1 MRRHSLL
8 AIAVLLVLLAAS
20 AQAQF
25 FVRLGD
31 KKKGAATTGDV
42 APKTDAPPADAPP
55 ADAAA
60 LDNGDSGSALQTE
73 NSENGVQAEG
83 DGGDV
88 DLLWKAFVRWFREN
102 GGIISSKLELKERN
116 GRRGVYFKERMRR
129 GETIVSFPRTL
140 RMEEKSAMK
149 SKGATIFKELKQ
161 AEVFPDLRMVLYL
174 IYEKHNPDS
183 FWKPYIQVLP
193 TDYNNIMS
201 LTDAELRK
209 LLRRPGCENTHNLGV
224 QMRRTFNRF
233 FNQYK
238 SLVEPNYPE
247 MKFSREDLLW
257 GFNTLVACGWGSG
270 NDGTGDKMMVPFS
283 ELPVHRRESAQKATN
298 RGFISAAK
306 EYQAGE
312 ELTFDYGLLND
323 AVLAFYGIPTPDCRG
338 LRR

>member
-1 MRRHSLL
+1 MGRHSLL
-8 AIAVLLVLLAAS
+8 AIALLLLLLAAS

-31 KKKGAATTGDV
+31 KKKGAAAGDI
-42 APKTDAPPADAPP
+42 APKTDAPPADAPAP
-55 ADAAA
+55 GGDGGSADGA
-60 LDNGDSGSALQTE
+60 DSALQTGNGE
-73 NSENGVQAEG
+73 TGVQGDGG

-183 FWKPYIQVLP
+183 FWKPYIQVPPALAHAP
-193 TDYNNIMS
+193 S
-201 LTDAELRK
+201 HAPAFCLTRGAGSAHRLQQHHVPD
-209 LLRRPGCENTHNLGV
+209 RR
-224 QMRRTFNRF
+224 
-233 FNQYK
+233 
-238 SLVEPNYPE
+238 
-247 MKFSREDLLW
+247 
-257 GFNTLVACGWGSG
+257 
-270 NDGTGDKMMVPFS
+270 
-283 ELPVHRRESAQKATN
+283 
-298 RGFISAAK
+298 
-306 EYQAGE
+306 
-312 ELTFDYGLLND
+312 
-323 AVLAFYGIPTPDCRG
+323 
-338 LRR
+338 

>member
-1 MRRHSLL
+1 MSRHSLL
-8 AIAVLLVLLAAS
+8 AITVLLLLLAAS

-183 FWKPYIQVLP
+183 FWKPYIQAP
-193 TDYNNIMS
+193 
-201 LTDAELRK
+201 
-209 LLRRPGCENTHNLGV
+209 PP
-224 QMRRTFNRF
+224 Q
-233 FNQYK
+233 
-238 SLVEPNYPE
+238 SLVFFPLSHVSY
-247 MKFSREDLLW
+247 SSCRSCLL
-257 GFNTLVACGWGSG
+257 TTTTSCL
-270 NDGTGDKMMVPFS
+270 
-283 ELPVHRRESAQKATN
+283 
-298 RGFISAAK
+298 
-306 EYQAGE
+306 
-312 ELTFDYGLLND
+312 
-323 AVLAFYGIPTPDCRG
+323 
-338 LRR
+338 

>member
-1 MRRHSLL
+1 MSRHSLL
-8 AIAVLLVLLAAS
+8 AITVLLVLLAAS

-183 FWKPYIQVLP
+183 FWKPYIQVPPALARTLSPCACSPLDSTRRFCPP
-193 TDYNNIMS
+193 TTTTS
-201 LTDAELRK
+201 C
-209 LLRRPGCENTHNLGV
+209 P
-224 QMRRTFNRF
+224 
-233 FNQYK
+233 
-238 SLVEPNYPE
+238 
-247 MKFSREDLLW
+247 
-257 GFNTLVACGWGSG
+257 
-270 NDGTGDKMMVPFS
+270 
-283 ELPVHRRESAQKATN
+283 
-298 RGFISAAK
+298 
-306 EYQAGE
+306 
-312 ELTFDYGLLND
+312 
-323 AVLAFYGIPTPDCRG
+323 
-338 LRR
+338 

>member
-1 MRRHSLL
+1 MSRHSLL
-8 AIAVLLVLLAAS
+8 AITVLLVLLAAS

-42 APKTDAPPADAPP
+42 APKADTPPADAPP
-55 ADAAA
+55 ADAVAP
-60 LDNGDSGSALQTE
+60 DNGDSGSALQTE

-88 DLLWKAFVRWFREN
+88 DVLWKAFVRWFREN

-183 FWKPYIQVLP
+183 FWKPYIQAP
-193 TDYNNIMS
+193 PPQS
-201 LTDAELRK
+201 LIF
-209 LLRRPGCENTHNLGV
+209 LLLGYV
-224 QMRRTFNRF
+224 SDSPCRF
-233 FNQYK
+233 C
-238 SLVEPNYPE
+238 P
-247 MKFSREDLLW
+247 
-257 GFNTLVACGWGSG
+257 
-270 NDGTGDKMMVPFS
+270 
-283 ELPVHRRESAQKATN
+283 
-298 RGFISAAK
+298 
-306 EYQAGE
+306 
-312 ELTFDYGLLND
+312 LTTTTSC
-323 AVLAFYGIPTPDCRG
+323 P
-338 LRR
+338 